1 MNAVRKIVFAGYDTL
16 SHGIRIDSERSV
28 VDVGG
33 QRYSSDT
40 VPYRDGALTVP
51 AGREPAAL
59 SYRLIVRGAD
69 RGAVESKCAEIIA
82 AFSGSKGAL
91 TDTDFSGKYFANA
104 VFVGADEPE
113 FVSRNGFGCWLTVR
127 FQADPVMMAVG
138 TVNERAFRVTAQGN
152 FTLTVTNNGS
162 WALTNGTKTSSGTFS
177 VSQPYTYRL
186 RAYSETVPAVTL
198 NSTALALETVFTMP
212 ANAVFSVTMTGF
224 GYFEMWHDTRGAGT

>member
-69 RGAVESKCAEIIA
+69 RGAVEGKCAEIIA

-113 FVSRNGFGCWLTVR
+113 FVSRNGFACWLTVR
-127 FQADPVMMAVG
+127 FQADPVMMTAG
-138 TVNERAFRVTAQGN
+138 TVNERAFRFTAQGD
-152 FTLTVTNNGS
+152 FSLMVTNNGS
-162 WALTNGTKTSSGTFS
+162 YTLTNGTKTSSGTYS

-186 RAYSETVPAVTL
+186 RAYSESVPAVTL
-198 NSTALALETVFTMP
+198 NGSALPLETVFTMP
-212 ANAVFSVTMTGF
+212 ASAAFSVTMTGF